1 MTHDVVVIGGG
12 LNGLVVATYLAKAG
26 RRVLVLERRTSVG
39 GSTVTEEIAPG
50 FRCDTCL
57 HDAGWLSPRIARDLE
72 LERQGL
78 VVLHPARG
86 VLAPLSATD
95 ALYLDPDPVRAAEAI
110 RHVSPA
116 DAARW
121 PEFAALVAELS
132 GFLEALYTAPPPRVD
147 ADTLAEHVMMLG
159 LGRRLRKLG
168 KARMVQLLRTLP
180 MSVAELLDDWFESDA
195 LKGAVGAQGITRICQ
210 GPRSGGTAFVLLHHA
225 VGRPAGAFRAP
236 LVVRGGTG
244 ALATAVAASARAAG
258 VEIRTQADVA
268 RVRMEHGRVTGVV
281 LRTGEEIAS
290 RQVASTADARTTFLG
305 LCDPSR
311 LDPALV
317 RAVGNIRFRGAW
329 AKMNLALGGLPRFVG
344 ARTGGDDVQLRG
356 TISIA
361 PSLDY
366 LERAYDATKYGQVS
380 AQPYLEV
387 RIPSLDDP
395 SLAPAGKHVMSV
407 HMQYAPYALRD
418 GTWDGAAR
426 TSLGNGIMRTLEQ
439 YAPGIGGLVQAQQV
453 LSPLDLEQT
462 FALPEGNAYQG
473 ELTLDQ
479 ILFMRPVA
487 GWSRYRTSVP
497 GLYLCG
503 TGSHPGGA
511 IAGGAGA
518 LAAPELLKEAR
529 S

>member
-1 MTHDVVVIGGG
+1 VTYDVVVIGGG
-12 LNGLVVATYLAKAG
+12 LNGLVVATYLAKAK
-26 RRVLVLERRTSVG
+26 RRVLVVERRPVIG

-57 HDAGWLSPRIARDLE
+57 HDAGWLSPRIARELDLE
-72 LERQGL
+72 RHGL
-78 VVLHPARG
+78 ALLRSSSG
-86 VLAPLSATD
+86 VLAPLAGKD
-95 ALYLDPDPVRAAEAI
+95 HLYLDTDPTRAADAI
-110 RHVSPA
+110 RRFSPA
-116 DAARW
+116 DAKRW
-121 PEFAALVAELS
+121 PEFAALVAELA
-132 GFLEALYTAPPPRVD
+132 GFLEALYTSPPPRID
-147 ADTLAEHVMMLG
+147 ADTLAEHVTMLG
-159 LGRRLRKLG
+159 HGRRLRKLG
-168 KARMVQLLRTLP
+168 KTRMVELLRTLP

-225 VGRPAGAFRAP
+225 VGRSVGAFRSP
-236 LVVRGGTG
+236 LVARGGSG
-244 ALATAVAASARAAG
+244 ALATAIAAAARASG

-268 RVRMEHGRVTGVV
+268 KLRMEHGRVAGVV
-281 LRTGEEIAS
+281 LRTGEEIVS

-305 LCDPSR
+305 LCDRSR

-317 RAVGNIRFRGAW
+317 RAVRNIRFRGAW
-329 AKMNLALGGLPRFVG
+329 AKMNLALNGLPRF
-344 ARTGGDDVQLRG
+344 GGSLEGDAHLRG

-366 LERAYDATKYGQVS
+366 LERAYDATKYGKTS
-380 AQPYLEV
+380 AQPYLEI

-395 SLAPAGKHVMSV
+395 SLAPAGQHVMSV
-407 HMQYAPYALRD
+407 HMQYAPYSLRD
-418 GTWDGAAR
+418 GTWDNAAR
-426 TSLGNGIMRTLEQ
+426 SALGTSIMATLEQ
-439 YAPGIGGLVQAQQV
+439 YAPGIGSLVQAQQV

-473 ELTLDQ
+473 EMTLDQ

-487 GWSRYRTSVP
+487 GWSRYRTPVP

-511 IAGGAGA
+511 VAGGAGA
-518 LAAPELLKEAR
+518 LAARALLKGSEAKD
-529 S
+529 

>member
-1 MTHDVVVIGGG
+1 MTHDVVVIGAG

-26 RRVLVLERRTSVG
+26 RRVLVVERRAIVG

-50 FRCDTCL
+50 FRGDTCL
-57 HDAGWLSPRIARDLE
+57 HETGWLSPRIARDLQ
-72 LERQGL
+72 LERHGL
-78 VVLHPARG
+78 AMLHPGRG
-86 VLAPLSATD
+86 VFAPLSGRD
-95 ALYLDPDPVRAAEAI
+95 GLYLDPSPARAADAI
-110 RHVSPA
+110 RHFSPA
-116 DAARW
+116 DARRW

-132 GFLEALYTAPPPRVD
+132 GFLEALYASPPPRVD
-147 ADTLAEHVMMLG
+147 ANTLAEHVSMLG

-168 KARMVQLLRTLP
+168 KARMVELLRTLP
-180 MSVAELLDDWFESDA
+180 MSVAELLDDWFEGDA

-225 VGRPAGAFRAP
+225 VGRPAGAFRSPSA
-236 LVVRGGTG
+236 VRGGTG
-244 ALATAVAASARAAG
+244 ALATAIAAAARAAG

-268 RVRMEHGRVTGVV
+268 SVRMEQGRATGVV

-290 RQVASTADARTTFLG
+290 RQVASTADARATLLG

-317 RAVGNIRFRGAW
+317 RAVRNIRFRGAW
-329 AKMNLALGGLPRFVG
+329 AKMNLALGALPRFG
-344 ARTGGDDVQLRG
+344 ESLEGDLHLRG

-361 PSLDY
+361 PGLEY
-366 LERAYDATKYGQVS
+366 LERAYDAAKYGKVS

-395 SLAPAGKHVMSV
+395 SLAPPGKHVMSV
-407 HMQYAPYALRD
+407 HMQYAPYALRE
-418 GTWDGAAR
+418 GTWDAAAR
-426 TSLGNGIMRTLEQ
+426 TALGDGIMTTLEQ
-439 YAPGIGGLVQAQQV
+439 YAPGIAGLVQARQV
-453 LSPLDLEQT
+453 LTPLDLEQT

-487 GWSRYRTSVP
+487 GWSRYRTPVP